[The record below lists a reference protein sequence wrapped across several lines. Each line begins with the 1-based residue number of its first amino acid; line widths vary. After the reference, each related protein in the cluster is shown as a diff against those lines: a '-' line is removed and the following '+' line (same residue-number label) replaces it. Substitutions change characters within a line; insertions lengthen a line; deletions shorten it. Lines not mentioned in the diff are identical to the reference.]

1 MRKDDYKLHLD
12 KIKCSDE
19 FRRKMEE
26 LLSAE
31 QEEIYAESVTTVER
45 AGRINIQRWSGL
57 AASAVLLLGIGGV
70 AVHISCSAGPGRSS
84 FFPQRNRI
92 WSASGWSGI
101 RTGSGTLSAR
111 PPAQRKRDAA
121 ERA

>member
-12 KIKCSDE
+12 KIKCSNE

-57 AASAVLLLGIGGV
+57 AASAVLLLIRRFQTF
-70 AVHISCSAGPGRSS
+70 RS
-84 FFPQRNRI
+84 
-92 WSASGWSGI
+92 
-101 RTGSGTLSAR
+101 
-111 PPAQRKRDAA
+111 
-121 ERA
+121 